1 MNFTTLGINA
11 TSLLNSKFRTVS
23 ILVGLHNDVI
33 DVLQDSLP
41 IPLVPDA
48 HLLGGV
54 IPIVRQQFK
63 RPDLASLGAFSSVC
77 TSFMFSTY
85 IIIVLLQTTTRLQST
100 VIFLT
105 TDPSLLIPRDA
116 NTATLRLYTQIDY
129 SDWRFLVE
137 YREKSV
143 LAGISSVGGFWTV
156 VNGMYAVIFGM
167 SLSYLLFGGRL
178 ALLYVVTG

>member
-1 MNFTTLGINA
+1 MSWMYSKTRYQFLLFPMRIFSEVSFQPSDNSLNGQTLRRWVP
-11 TSLLNSKFRTVS
+11 SVLYVLLF
-23 ILVGLHNDVI
+23 I
-33 DVLQDSLP
+33 
-41 IPLVPDA
+41 
-48 HLLGGV
+48 
-54 IPIVRQQFK
+54 
-63 RPDLASLGAFSSVC
+63 
-77 TSFMFSTY
+77 FSTY
-85 IIIVLLQTTTRLQST
+85 ILIMILQTTTRLQST
-100 VIFLT
+100 VIFLAA
-105 TDPSLLIPRDA
+105 DPSLLIPRDA

-178 ALLYVVTG
+178 ALLYVVTS